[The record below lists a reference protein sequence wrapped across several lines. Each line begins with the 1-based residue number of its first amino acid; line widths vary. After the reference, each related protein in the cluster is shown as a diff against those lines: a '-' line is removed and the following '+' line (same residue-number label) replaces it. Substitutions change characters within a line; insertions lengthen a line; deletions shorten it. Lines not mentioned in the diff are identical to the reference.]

1 MWQYQLTEMAC
12 KGSSKETKIEK
23 FMYRDTTNVEHEMYN
38 CTGSNWPTGR
48 ITKGLKK
55 NWKPY

>member
-23 FMYRDTTNVEHEMYN
+23 LCTG

-48 ITKGLKK
+48 IPKGLKK
-55 NWKPY
+55 NWKPYQENIQ